1 MNRIKVMIVDDSA
14 VVLMALSKVR
24 MAQTDELQD
33 SIRRG
38 AKWVL
43 AMQGS
48 DGGWGAYDK
57 DNNRIV
63 FNYIPFADHHALLR
77 ETLTVARMP
86 HIGPDRV
93 SLSAIEQTGQLDQFK
108 LAGISSG

>member
-1 MNRIKVMIVDDSA
+1 M
-14 VVLMALSKVR
+14 VLMALSKVK
-24 MAQTDELQD
+24 MPEPAELQE

-38 AKWVL
+38 AAWVV

-63 FNYIPFADHHALLR
+63 FNYIPFADHHALLDPS
-77 ETLTVARMP
+77 TADLTGRCLEM
-86 HIGPDRV
+86 
-93 SLSAIEQTGQLDQFK
+93 
-108 LAGISSG
+108 LAALGI

>member
-1 MNRIKVMIVDDSA
+1 MCPFGATAIKA
-14 VVLMALSKVR
+14 GG
-24 MAQTDELQD
+24 DELT
-33 SIRRG
+33 RTRA
-38 AKWVL
+38 AKL
-43 AMQGS
+43 ARQAKGRPKAAPATMWSNGLLTLLPQ
-48 DGGWGAYDK
+48 
-57 DNNRIV
+57 
-63 FNYIPFADHHALLR
+63 ADHHALLR